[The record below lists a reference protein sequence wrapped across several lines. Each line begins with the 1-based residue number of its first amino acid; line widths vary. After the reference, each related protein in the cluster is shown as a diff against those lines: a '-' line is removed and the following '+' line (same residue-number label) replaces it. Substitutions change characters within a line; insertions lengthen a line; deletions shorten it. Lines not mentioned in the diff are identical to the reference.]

1 MVEGYFRLHAALTY
15 AFLFLPIIVVV
26 VLAFNATTKATTVW
40 EGFSLRWFEIA
51 LGDEVV
57 RDALTNSFWIAIPN
71 AFLATAFGTMAAL
84 GLQRVG
90 KRIRLGFDVLT
101 YMSIIV
107 PEIVIAL
114 ATLILFATSFDALES
129 WFGLR
134 LQFGRET
141 IIAAHVLFNTSL
153 VLLLVR
159 ARLSGMDRTLVDAS
173 ADLFATPWRT
183 FRQITWPQLL
193 PAVIAGFLLSFT
205 FSFDDFVITTFVS
218 GPGSS
223 TLPLFIF
230 GQVKRG
236 VTPGDE
242 RRGDDDAGV
251 HPGDAAGRSAVPGLA
266 GPAVRAA
273 RGDLDGGDGHREL
286 TPRRRLVRRRRP
298 VPGVPASAAR
308 SAALSVRSHGRSRS
322 GRPKWPYAAV
332 WR

>member
-1 MVEGYFRLHAALTY
+1 MTAPALVQTAGRTRRPAARRGVDRWAGVVEGYFRLHAALTY
-15 AFLFLPIIVVV
+15 AFLFLPIVVVV

-40 EGFSLRWFEIA
+40 QGFSLRWFEIA

-71 AFLATAFGTMAAL
+71 AFMATAFGTMAAL

-236 VTPGDE
+236 VTPE
-242 RRGDDDAGV
+242 TN
-251 HPGDAAGRSAVPGLA
+251 AVATMMLA
-266 GPAVRAA
+266 FTLAMLLIGQLFLGWQA
-273 RGDLDGGDGHREL
+273 R
-286 TPRRRLVRRRRP
+286 
-298 VPGVPASAAR
+298 
-308 SAALSVRSHGRSRS
+308 RS
-322 GRPKWPYAAV
+322 GRRAGISMAEMV
-332 WR
+332 TEN

>member
-1 MVEGYFRLHAALTY
+1 MTAPAIARTAGRGARRPARKGIDRWSGVVEGYFRLHAALTY
-15 AFLFLPIIVVV
+15 AFLFLPIVVVV
-26 VLAFNATTKATTVW
+26 VLAFNATTRATTNW
-40 EGFSLRWFEIA
+40 EGFSLRWFSIA
-51 LGDEVV
+51 LADEVV
-57 RDALTNSFWIAIPN
+57 RDALSNSFWIAVPN
-71 AFLATAFGTMAAL
+71 AILATAFGTMAAL

-90 KRIRLGFDVLT
+90 RRIRLGFDVLT

-107 PEIVIAL
+107 PEVVIAL
-114 ATLILFATSFDALES
+114 ATLILFATSFDAIQS
-129 WFGLR
+129 TFGVK

-173 ADLFATPWRT
+173 ADLFATPWAT

-193 PAVIAGFLLSFT
+193 PAIVAGFLLSFT

-236 VTPGDE
+236 VTPE
-242 RRGDDDAGV
+242 TN
-251 HPGDAAGRSAVPGLA
+251 AVATMMLA
-266 GPAVRAA
+266 FTLAMLLVGQLFLGWQA
-273 RGDLDGGDGHREL
+273 R
-286 TPRRRLVRRRRP
+286 
-298 VPGVPASAAR
+298 
-308 SAALSVRSHGRSRS
+308 RS
-322 GRPKWPYAAV
+322 GRRAGISIGEMVTDA
-332 WR
+332 

>member
-1 MVEGYFRLHAALTY
+1 MTAPAVARAAGRDVRRPAARRRIDRWGALVEVYFRAHAALTY
-15 AFLFLPIIVVV
+15 AFLFLPILVVV
-26 VLAFNATTKATTVW
+26 VLAFNATTRATTNW
-40 EGFSLRWFEIA
+40 EGFSLRWFGIA

-57 RDALTNSFWIAIPN
+57 QSALSNSFWIAVPN

-114 ATLILFATSFDALES
+114 ATLILFATTFDAIES
-129 WFGLR
+129 WTGIKLK
-134 LQFGRET
+134 FGRET

-183 FRQITWPQLL
+183 FRQITFPQLL
-193 PAVIAGFLLSFT
+193 PAIVAGFLLSFT

-236 VTPGDE
+236 VTPETNAVATMMLAFTLAMLLVGQLVLAWQA
-242 RRGDDDAGV
+242 RRS
-251 HPGDAAGRSAVPGLA
+251 GR
-266 GPAVRAA
+266 
-273 RGDLDGGDGHREL
+273 
-286 TPRRRLVRRRRP
+286 
-298 VPGVPASAAR
+298 R
-308 SAALSVRSHGRSRS
+308 SAASMAQIVTEG
-322 GRPKWPYAAV
+322 
-332 WR
+332 

>member
-1 MVEGYFRLHAALTY
+1 MTAPALVQTAGRTRRPAARRGIDRWAGVVEGYFRLHAALTY

-40 EGFSLRWFEIA
+40 QGFSLRWFEIA

-71 AFLATAFGTMAAL
+71 AFMATAFGTMAAL

-129 WFGLR
+129 WFGIR

-236 VTPGDE
+236 VTPE
-242 RRGDDDAGV
+242 TN
-251 HPGDAAGRSAVPGLA
+251 AVATMMLA
-266 GPAVRAA
+266 FTLAMLLIGQLFLGWQA
-273 RGDLDGGDGHREL
+273 R
-286 TPRRRLVRRRRP
+286 
-298 VPGVPASAAR
+298 
-308 SAALSVRSHGRSRS
+308 RS
-322 GRPKWPYAAV
+322 GRRAGISMAEMV
-332 WR
+332 TEN